1 MMFAAQQGYETM
13 VVALLAGGA
22 AVNYVKEN
30 GSTPS
35 TVAVV
40 KGHVGVVKALLRAG
54 AEVDKTG
61 TTAGLTPLLVAAHGG
76 SVGVVSALLR
86 AGEEAHKAD
95 DYGNTP
101 MMVATHGGQR
111 AIMAALTQWG
121 GTRRL

>member
-1 MMFAAQQGYETM
+1 MFAAQQGYETI

-30 GSTPS
+30 GSTPL
-35 TVAVV
+35 TVPVV

-61 TTAGLTPLLVAAHGG
+61 TTATPLLVAAHGG

-86 AGEEAHKAD
+86 AGAEAHKAD

-111 AIMAALTQWG
+111 AIMAALTQMG